1 MIYGSICAGIFSG
14 FGLGGG
20 IFLVP
25 MFRHFKLSSIQA
37 TSTCTFTLV
46 VVSFINT
53 LQSLFLGVLSIKQF
67 LFFFTITS
75 SGSLILSVVIS
86 YYLRKANRMSFVELL
101 LLILLTGSIFYLPY
115 GLWLKYKNSGGDLS
129 VIFGFGSFCWYLYY
143 WLLD

>member
-25 MFRHFKLSSIQA
+25 MFRHFKLSPMQA
-37 TSTCTFTLV
+37 TSTCTFTIV

-53 LQSLFLGVLSIKQF
+53 IQALFLGVLSMKQF

-75 SGSLILSVVIS
+75 SGSLIISVAIS
-86 YYLRKANRMSFVELL
+86 YYLRKAHRMSFVELL
-101 LLILLTGSIFYLPY
+101 LLILLLGSIIYLPY
-115 GLWLKYKNSGGDLS
+115 GLWLKYENSGRDLS
-129 VIFGFGSFCWYLYY
+129 VVFGFGSLC
-143 WLLD
+143 